1 MELFM
6 SFFELP
12 PSCPS
17 WYSGRL
23 WMLRL
28 GYYKLT
34 MPKEKANDWVWIADH
49 TVQIGEE
56 KCMVILGVR
65 LSSLPE
71 DNKILTHEA
80 VEPLAMYPVTKSNGE
95 VVYEQLEE
103 TVEKTGVPRQI
114 ISDHGSDLA
123 SGIKKFCKE
132 HEETSSIYDI
142 KHKTASV
149 LKKTFEKD
157 ESWHNYKTASS
168 ESKNKTK
175 QTALSFLSPP
185 NQRSKSRYMNIDK
198 LIDWGG
204 KTLEFLD
211 NKPEQYKENKEG
223 IEEKFGWLRS
233 FRNRL
238 LIWKEIMSLI
248 IAIEMFVREKGLYH
262 GSHLELRKELSNH
275 EIYSEEAK
283 KISSELLAF
292 ISEEELKAKR
302 GERLLGSSEVI
313 ESVFG
318 KLKRLEQ
325 DQAKSGFTGLLLGIG
340 AIVSKTTKEIV
351 EKAMETVSTE
361 KVHRWLKEK
370 LGKSV
375 QAKRMEVFSSNKNKE
390 QKQTQK
396 RMVA

>member
-1 MELFM
+1 MPVKMELFSLIPKHHSYSIGHIMLFLELVLSKGVSFRCSSKVMELFM

-12 PSCPS
+12 PACPS

-34 MPKEKANDWVWIADH
+34 MPKEKASDWVWIVDH

-71 DNKILTHEA
+71 DTKILNHEA
-80 VEPLAMYPVTKSNGE
+80 VEPIAMYPVTKSNGE
-95 VVYEQLEE
+95 IVYEQLEE

-123 SGIKKFCKE
+123 SGIKKFCKD
-132 HEETSSIYDI
+132 HDKTSSIYDI

-157 ESWHNYKTASS
+157 ESWHNFKTASS

-211 NKPEQYKENKEG
+211 NKPEQYKQNKEG
-223 IEEKFGWLRS
+223 IEK
-233 FRNRL
+233 
-238 LIWKEIMSLI
+238 SLD
-248 IAIEMFVREKGLYH
+248 G
-262 GSHLELRKELSNH
+262 
-275 EIYSEEAK
+275 
-283 KISSELLAF
+283 
-292 ISEEELKAKR
+292 
-302 GERLLGSSEVI
+302 
-313 ESVFG
+313 
-318 KLKRLEQ
+318 
-325 DQAKSGFTGLLLGIG
+325 
-340 AIVSKTTKEIV
+340 
-351 EKAMETVSTE
+351 
-361 KVHRWLKEK
+361 
-370 LGKSV
+370 
-375 QAKRMEVFSSNKNKE
+375 
-390 QKQTQK
+390 
-396 RMVA
+396 